1 MSSGQCKTRISEN
14 AIYFTSHHWIVYHS
28 SVDWRNYVLFLWMSS
43 WAMKATPQTIA
54 VPFVFSRRNY
64 CLGHEMIAFL
74 IQLKHVMVF
83 TTYKNRLPP
92 FPVVSVKADQE
103 VTPGNVAYCDR
114 QSGCPRIDHGKSF
127 YCILRGRPLPAVVI
141 YRLIIKSY

>member
-103 VTPGNVAYCDR
+103 FQCSV
-114 QSGCPRIDHGKSF
+114 
-127 YCILRGRPLPAVVI
+127 LRSSIWLPAYWSWQI
-141 YRLIIKSY
+141 FLLHFTGKASSSSGYLSADN